1 MMQVA
6 GEVIQKWALTTF
18 CGGILAI
25 LIFPLRLA
33 YRKTKATIETV
44 AAIKVQLDLAV
55 SNHLHTI
62 EVNTG
67 KSAEANT
74 KMAEQLTSMNAD
86 NRELIGYI
94 KGVIR

>member
-18 CGGILAI
+18 CGGILAV

-33 YRKTKATIETV
+33 YRKTKSTIETV

-67 KSAEANT
+67 KSAESAAE
-74 KMAEQLTSMNAD
+74 MAKQLTTMNAD